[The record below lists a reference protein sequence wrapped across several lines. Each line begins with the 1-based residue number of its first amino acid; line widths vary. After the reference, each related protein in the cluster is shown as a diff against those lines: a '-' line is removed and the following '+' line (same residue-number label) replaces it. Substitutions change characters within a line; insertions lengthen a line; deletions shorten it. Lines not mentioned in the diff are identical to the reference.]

1 LACISGLARLENATL
16 AAAKIT
22 CYVRQY
28 NEFITDVRSVATMES
43 GNPQRYFVKR

>member
-1 LACISGLARLENATL
+1 VHFRFGKTGERHV
-16 AAAKIT
+16 AAARIT

-43 GNPQRYFVKR
+43 GNPQRYFVRR